1 MKLFDY
7 KLILLIALTFVVYFM
22 YRELTSLNSRLDSL
36 EKNVNNLPKQI
47 DQKPEPKFINFN
59 APEPNVD
66 VQLNNNIP
74 DETTLQTTTNKL
86 NDVLPN
92 ESCTIS
98 TEEEDSDNLE
108 AMNKTNAEELDEEDA
123 VEIYSNDN
131 VEGVSSNN
139 TSEVD
144 MDDMIIRNTNGVK
157 IELASQEGV
166 NSEEYDNSSSESN
179 NMIDLNEDG
188 LNLSASSMS
197 SIDDDDIN
205 DIMTGN
211 QSVEAPKS
219 PVEEKKASVENTNKI
234 SEESSHNN
242 SNEKSEKS
250 DQSEDNISL
259 DDLMKNNKL
268 NQLKEMAKQLNIE
281 LKKNDGKAKTK
292 KQLAQ
297 EIVSLKNSQ

>member
-166 NSEEYDNSSSESN
+166 NSEESNNSSSESN

-234 SEESSHNN
+234 SEESSNNN
-242 SNEKSEKS
+242 SNEKSE
-250 DQSEDNISL
+250 QSEDNISL

>member
-47 DQKPEPKFINFN
+47 EQKPEPRFINFN
-59 APEPNVD
+59 SPKTNVD

-108 AMNKTNAEELDEEDA
+108 AMNKTNAEELEEDDA

-166 NSEEYDNSSSESN
+166 NSEKSNNNSSSESN

-219 PVEEKKASVENTNKI
+219 PVEEKKVLVENTNII
-234 SEESSHNN
+234 SEESSHNT

-250 DQSEDNISL
+250 EDNLSL

-292 KQLAQ
+292 IQLAQ

>member
-47 DQKPEPKFINFN
+47 EQKPEPKFINFN
-59 APEPNVD
+59 APETNVD

-108 AMNKTNAEELDEEDA
+108 AINKTNAEDIEEDA

-139 TSEVD
+139 TSEVN

-157 IELASQEGV
+157 IELTSQEVV
-166 NSEEYDNSSSESN
+166 NSEESNNSSSESN

-219 PVEEKKASVENTNKI
+219 PIVEKKATVENTNII

-242 SNEKSEKS
+242 SNEKSE
-250 DQSEDNISL
+250 DNLSL

-292 KQLAQ
+292 KQLAE